1 MNDRDATPA
10 RADRVVVITGASSGI
25 GAATAERLAAEGARV
40 VLSARRADRL
50 EALVASIRNTGGE
63 AEFLASD
70 VTDAGAMLDLAD
82 RAIETYGR
90 IDVWINN
97 AGVMP
102 LSPVAS
108 CRTGEWKQMVDVNV
122 TGVLN
127 GVAAAY
133 PRMLEQGHG
142 HVVNVS
148 SIAGHVVFPGAA
160 VYCATKFAVRALS
173 EGIRME
179 SNGLVRVTNISPGA
193 VDTELADHIGV
204 DTIRESIRE
213 NLDVAIPADAIAR
226 AIAYAISEP
235 AEVDVN
241 ELTIRPARQAL

>member
-133 PRMLEQGHG
+133 PRMLEQGPRPRG
-142 HVVNVS
+142 QRQLDRRTRRVS
-148 SIAGHVVFPGAA
+148 R
-160 VYCATKFAVRALS
+160 CC
-173 EGIRME
+173 
-179 SNGLVRVTNISPGA
+179 GLLRHEVCG
-193 VDTELADHIGV
+193 
-204 DTIRESIRE
+204 
-213 NLDVAIPADAIAR
+213 AR
-226 AIAYAISEP
+226 AQRRNPYGVE
-235 AEVDVN
+235 
-241 ELTIRPARQAL
+241 RPRARHQHQPGRSRHGAC